1 MKSMTVASRP
11 YTLSPFMSIIGET
24 ERTYTLTIHDL
35 PDEEKPRE
43 KLLKHGAASLSTADL
58 VAVLLST
65 GTVKE
70 GVLEMATRITKD
82 YGERSVMRETDA
94 ARLSKEAD
102 LPIGKAMQL
111 VAAGELGRRFYAKNE
126 MTQPTIRTGSDV
138 FEHVTDM
145 RNLSKEHL
153 RGLYL
158 NAHYKVIH
166 DEVIS
171 IGTIDSNLVHPREV
185 FRPALEYAAAAVILV
200 HNHPSGVLEP
210 SSADVAVTQQL
221 IQAGRLIG
229 IEVVDHVIVTKTGYA
244 SVPAPY
250 AA

>member
-1 MKSMTVASRP
+1 
-11 YTLSPFMSIIGET
+11 MSIVGT
-24 ERTYTLTIHDL
+24 NERTYTLTIHDL
-35 PDEEKPRE
+35 PDEDKPRE
-43 KLLKHGAASLSTADL
+43 RLLKQGPVSLSTADL

-70 GVLEMATRITKD
+70 GVLEMATRITKE

-94 ARLSKEAD
+94 QRLSQEAD

-111 VAAGELGRRFYAKNE
+111 VAAGELGRRFYARNE
-126 MTQPTIRTGSDV
+126 MAQPTIRTERDV
-138 FEHVTDM
+138 FDHVTDM
-145 RNLSKEHL
+145 RSLSKEHL

-210 SSADVAVTQQL
+210 SAADVAVTEQL
-221 IQAGRLIG
+221 IEAGKLIG
-229 IEVVDHVIVTKTGYA
+229 IEVVDHVIVTKTA
-244 SVPAPY
+244 SRSIPAAY
-250 AA
+250 RA